1 MLPDAIER
9 AVRLPCCV
17 LWPDKDG
24 DNLGGTGVT
33 ANKLGV
39 GMVPTGNTVPLEEEI
54 TNGKVS
60 GNRSVKVVDVEQTPT
75 AGLPASSGGRHLWT
89 AGATLPCVT
98 ERVDD
103 TRGGR
108 HAVAHAEQ

>member
-1 MLPDAIER
+1 MPESGAGRPEPRTRRCGAALPEHTLIAPDGKSVLPDAIER

-17 LWPDKDG
+17 LWLDKDG
-24 DNLGGTGVT
+24 DNLGGTGET

-39 GMVPTGNTVPLEEEI
+39 GMVHTGNTVPPDEEI

-75 AGLPASSGGRHLWT
+75 AG
-89 AGATLPCVT
+89 
-98 ERVDD
+98 
-103 TRGGR
+103 
-108 HAVAHAEQ
+108 